1 MLRVTGVIWHS
12 PPACRRMTGTPS
24 RPASCDFGGE
34 NDTCGRTGPA
44 DRPPR
49 GRPGVGGR
57 HRLGGAAGG
66 HMLRVHRTATVNA
79 VSSRAIASGDRRQHA
94 IAAEQVIAPLCIVA
108 AGAAFVAE
116 VIVGSD
122 AATFGALS
130 VVPVLAASLLRSR
143 PLTLVVAAFAMLLQ
157 VCDVG

>member
-24 RPASCDFGGE
+24 RPASCDLGGE

-66 HMLRVHRTATVNA
+66 HMLRVPRTATGNA
-79 VSSRAIASGDRRQHA
+79 VSSRAPASGDLPRQHA
-94 IAAEQVIAPLCIVA
+94 IAPEQVIAPLCLVA

-116 VIVGSD
+116 GIVGSD

-130 VVPVLAASLLRSR
+130 VVPVLAARLLR
-143 PLTLVVAAFAMLLQ
+143 
-157 VCDVG
+157 